1 MKRPDIDRILIFS
14 VVCWVFCTA
23 AAMGQISGAA
33 SRVSQ
38 ADIFSDTRDRTVIN
52 TKPRDAEVAM
62 SLENKIIC
70 IDPGHGGTADTDSY
84 RVGPSGEREEWINLR
99 VGLMLKELLEA
110 KGAQVVMTR
119 SEDVQVPLIE
129 RATMALDAKADL
141 FVSIHHNATADDQ
154 VNFPIIYF
162 HGSANENLAGLALGK
177 ALAEAFLDWM
187 FDSNTPVSL
196 VSDHAIFPKGG
207 ASVLRETYGI
217 PGILAEASFFTHPD
231 EEKRLREEEY
241 NRKEA
246 MAYLQ
251 AIEKFF
257 NGPPLDILEKREPDE
272 IPAFQVFQEAERM
285 KPEALLWHRDFVEA
299 KSLLSRDDSQ
309 SLSKAYELFTR
320 SARSF
325 PDSYVAAACH
335 QQRMLLLERLGK
347 SEEAAKVRKRLKAY
361 FPL

>member
-23 AAMGQISGAA
+23 AAMGQISGVA

-246 MAYLQ
+246 
-251 AIEKFF
+251 
-257 NGPPLDILEKREPDE
+257 
-272 IPAFQVFQEAERM
+272 
-285 KPEALLWHRDFVEA
+285 
-299 KSLLSRDDSQ
+299 
-309 SLSKAYELFTR
+309 
-320 SARSF
+320 
-325 PDSYVAAACH
+325 
-335 QQRMLLLERLGK
+335 
-347 SEEAAKVRKRLKAY
+347 
-361 FPL
+361 